1 MTKKLLF
8 LILLSFPLQAQWAK
22 PETRLPEIELGK
34 KTAPIEI
41 LFYYSFS
48 CLHCSKFHRE
58 SLDKLKKKYID
69 TGKARLVLRDV
80 ALDKISYFASTYAH
94 MLPEKDYLKIFE
106 LGMSKQREWLG
117 NKDMKKAF
125 LRLAQLSG
133 LPVFTQAQ
141 IMDNDKIS
149 DKILKRWQEAKKKY
163 FLEGTPAFIING
175 KIYNFGMSWAE
186 FEDKMQMACK
196 VLGKKLDS

>member
-8 LILLSFPLQAQWAK
+8 FMLLSLPLNAQWAK
-22 PETRLPEIELGK
+22 PEIRLPEIELGK

-48 CLHCSKFHRE
+48 CLHCAQFHKE

-80 ALDKISYFASTYAH
+80 ALDQISYFASTYAH

-117 NKDMKKAF
+117 KKDMKTAF
-125 LRLAQLSG
+125 LRLAGLSG
-133 LPVFTQAQ
+133 LPVFPQDQ
-141 IMDNDKIS
+141 IMKNDEVS

-175 KIYNFGMSWAE
+175 KIYNHGMSWGE
-186 FEDKMQMACK
+186 FEDKLKLACK
-196 VLGKKLDS
+196 ALGKTTQ